1 MLGTE
6 PSKQHRQVDADVDH
20 ELGRQALAP
29 EQRCQRQHLHDGDE
43 RLHQPRARRLVKR
56 Q

>member
-6 PSKQHRQVDADVDH
+6 PSKQCRQADGEVDH
-20 ELGRQALAP
+20 ALGRQALAP
-29 EQRCQRQHLHDGDE
+29 EQRCQRPHLHDGDE
-43 RLHQPRARRLVKR
+43 RLRQLRASRLVKR